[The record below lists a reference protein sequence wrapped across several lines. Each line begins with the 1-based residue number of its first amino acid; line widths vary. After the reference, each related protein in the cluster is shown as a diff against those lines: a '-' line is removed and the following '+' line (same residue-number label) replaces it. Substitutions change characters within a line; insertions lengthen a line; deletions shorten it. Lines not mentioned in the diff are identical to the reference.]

1 MVEEIEAEVK
11 DGDGAM
17 AYCFQNSHL
26 VKMTVEELPKKLVTM
41 KQKSMQAWPCLGA
54 NLRVKMDKYQYT
66 MSSSRHRWK
75 YPSRSCL
82 GTNIRVPLKGKETLH
97 FEQSSQPTAVLDLS
111 HHIEANG
118 TNSTL
123 NAAIFVGL
131 DYSPCVLW
139 NKTRNRTTAP
149 IMGIMEQ
156 GQ

>member
-1 MVEEIEAEVK
+1 
-11 DGDGAM
+11 M
-17 AYCFQNSHL
+17 AYCFHNSHL
-26 VKMTVEELPKKLVTM
+26 VKMKAEELPEELFTM
-41 KQKSMQAWPCLGA
+41 KQKSLQSWSCLGA